1 MLVALGGGIRE
12 SSNSKYLDN
21 FCEFYK
27 TMRKLN
33 IPSHYL
39 FTFPLQDVIIQIYMI
54 DCLMVR
60 KSVNCWSTMR
70 YKLRALD
77 YVAQLC
83 NVRRSWSENPC
94 LSPFI
99 AYGKKR
105 NPGKGS
111 NTSPVTAD
119 ILIKIVEYIL
129 EVKVYA
135 NLQLTHIEEEL
146 KQKWCS
152 FRKNWSN
159 QIRLLWYM
167 LAISF

>member
-77 YVAQLC
+77 YVAQLSKTHQ
-83 NVRRSWSENPC
+83 SWSENPC
-94 LSPFI
+94 LIPFI
-99 AYGKKR
+99 AYMVKR
-105 NPGKGS
+105 EIRERAQIHPQS
-111 NTSPVTAD
+111 LRTYSLRSLS
-119 ILIKIVEYIL
+119 IFWR
-129 EVKVYA
+129 
-135 NLQLTHIEEEL
+135 L
-146 KQKWCS
+146 KSMQICS
-152 FRKNWSN
+152 
-159 QIRLLWYM
+159 
-167 LAISF
+167 